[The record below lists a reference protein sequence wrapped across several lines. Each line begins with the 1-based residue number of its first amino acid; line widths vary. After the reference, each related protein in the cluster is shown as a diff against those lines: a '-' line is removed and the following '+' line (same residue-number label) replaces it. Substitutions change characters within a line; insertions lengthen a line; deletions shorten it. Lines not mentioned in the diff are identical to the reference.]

1 LKIRILRSFLLNLS
15 AHGGDQPSPTEFLL
29 LPEIAAMTA
38 RRILLASALMLAL
51 AGSASAR
58 MSGPQTFKPAEGM
71 IQDLGSKRAI
81 GFFLKVGGAC
91 QMTLMIAGPVA
102 ADGASASSASMSFD
116 MIPGQSVALG
126 SADGETLVATCG
138 AGAETIEVKRGATR
152 S

>member
-1 LKIRILRSFLLNLS
+1 MS
-15 AHGGDQPSPTEFLL
+15 
-29 LPEIAAMTA
+29 A
-38 RRILLASALMLAL
+38 RRVLLASALVLAL
-51 AGSASAR
+51 AGSAAAR

-81 GFFLKVGGAC
+81 GFFLNVGGTC

-102 ADGASASSASMSFD
+102 ADGAPASSASMSFD

-126 SADGETLVATCG
+126 SAEGETLVATCG
-138 AGAETIEVKRGATR
+138 ARAETVEIKRSAVR